1 MVTALLRNWRESGEF
16 YILAPTK
23 EVADNSF
30 FPARDMIRADEKLT
44 NLLHVQDSQ
53 RLITHRTTG
62 AFLKVAAADS
72 ETVSGKKTI
81 GLLIDELWL
90 FGSAPTRNR

>member
-1 MVTALLRNWRESGEF
+1 
-16 YILAPTK
+16 
-23 EVADNSF
+23 
-30 FPARDMIRADEKLT
+30 MIRADEKLT

-72 ETVSGKKTI
+72 ETVGGKKTS
-81 GLLIDELWL
+81 GC
-90 FGSAPTRNR
+90 